1 MTEKLILTA
10 VFIVLNGFFVAAE
23 FALVK
28 TRPTRVESMA
38 AAGDRRAKRL
48 LEIIG
53 ELDLYL
59 SGCQLGI
66 TIASLV
72 LGYLAE
78 PAFAA
83 LIEHAAVGL
92 GVATPAQLAAPETN
106 PILHYAAFGL
116 ALTIVT
122 VLHMVLGEQAP
133 KIWAIHAAERAA
145 LRFAF
150 PLWLFTTVLR
160 PLIKIVNAMS
170 NALLRLVGIDGS
182 HGEHNTDVLELKGI
196 IAAAAS
202 SGNITSKQRVLAENI
217 LNLVHLEVRHVMTPR
232 TEIDYLNVSD
242 GAEENLARIGKR
254 GHSRWPLCEGD
265 LDQVLGMLLV
275 RDIFETVLDGS
286 VKRSELDLRRFA
298 REPLYVP
305 NTHPLSR
312 FISESQRTGSQG
324 ALVLDEHGTVVG
336 MVFLEDALEEIVG
349 PLHDERDAQTKALVN
364 EVSHAEGVFEL
375 EGSVDL
381 PEAVELL
388 GLESDEDVDTIG
400 GLVVALLGRLP
411 RQGDELQ
418 IEGYTVTVTSVRSRR
433 IERLRFVRTPE
444 ASDEAAD

>member
-10 VFIVLNGFFVAAE
+10 VFVFLNGFFVAAE

-28 TRPTRVESMA
+28 TRPTRVESLA
-38 AAGDRRAKRL
+38 ASGDRRAKRL
-48 LEIIG
+48 MEIVG

-78 PAFAA
+78 PAFAE
-83 LIEHAAVGL
+83 LIEQAAVALGL
-92 GVATPAQLAAPETN
+92 ATHAQLATPGAN
-106 PILHYAAFGL
+106 PILHYVAFGA

-133 KIWAIHAAERAA
+133 KIWAIHSAERAA

-160 PLIKIVNAMS
+160 PVIRVVNAMS
-170 NALLRLVGIDGS
+170 NALLRVVGIHDS

-202 SGNITSKQRVLAENI
+202 SGNITSKQRILAENI

-232 TEIDYLNVSD
+232 TEIDYLDVAD
-242 GAEENLARIGKR
+242 DAEENLAHIGKR
-254 GHSRWPLCEGD
+254 GHSRWPLCDGD
-265 LDQVLGMLLV
+265 LDHVLGMLLV
-275 RDIFETVLDGS
+275 RDIFETVLDGT
-286 VKRSELDLRRFA
+286 VDRSALDLRRFA

-305 NTHPLSR
+305 DTQPLSR

-349 PLHDERDAQTKALVN
+349 PLHDERDPQAKAVIQ
-364 EVSHAEGVFEL
+364 EVDRAEGVFEMD
-375 EGSVDL
+375 GSVDF
-381 PEAVELL
+381 PEAVEVL

-400 GLVVALLGRLP
+400 GLVVSLLGRLP
-411 RQGDELQ
+411 RQGDELK
-418 IEGYTVTVTSVRSRR
+418 IESYTVSVLSVRARR
-433 IERLRFVRTPE
+433 IERLRFVRQPLDQGE
-444 ASDEAAD
+444 RSD

>member
-10 VFIVLNGFFVAAE
+10 VFIFLNGFFVAAE

-28 TRPTRVESMA
+28 TRPTRVESLA
-38 AAGDRRAKRL
+38 AGGDRRAKRL
-48 LEIIG
+48 MEIVG

-78 PAFAA
+78 PAFAE
-83 LIEHAAVGL
+83 LFEQAAVGL
-92 GVATPAQLAAPETN
+92 GLATHAQLATPGAN
-106 PILHYAAFGL
+106 PILHYVSFGA

-133 KIWAIHAAERAA
+133 KIWAIHSAERAA

-160 PLIKIVNAMS
+160 PVIRVVNAMS
-170 NALLRLVGIDGS
+170 NALLRVVGIHDS

-202 SGNITSKQRVLAENI
+202 SGNITSKQRILAENI

-232 TEIDYLNVSD
+232 TEIDYLDVAD
-242 GAEENLARIGKR
+242 DVEENLARIGKR
-254 GHSRWPLCEGD
+254 GHSRWPLCDGD
-265 LDQVLGMLLV
+265 LDHVLGMLLV
-275 RDIFETVLDGS
+275 RDIFETVLDGT
-286 VKRSELDLRRFA
+286 VDRSALDLQKFA

-305 NTHPLSR
+305 NTQPLSR

-349 PLHDERDAQTKALVN
+349 PLHDERDPQTKAVIL
-364 EVSHAEGVFEL
+364 EVSRAEGVFEMD
-375 EGSVDL
+375 GSVDF
-381 PEAVELL
+381 PEAVEVL
-388 GLESDEDVDTIG
+388 GLETDEDVDTIG

-418 IEGYTVTVTSVRSRR
+418 IEGYTVSVLSVRARR
-433 IERLRFVRTPE
+433 IERLRFVRKPLEEGDAT
-444 ASDEAAD
+444 A